1 MLMVE
6 AEKVKEIQ
14 DQLRDTINW
23 VQVFEDEY
31 NLDKEVVDTLRQKL
45 EDISAKI
52 GALE

>member
-1 MLMVE
+1 MVE
-6 AEKVKEIQ
+6 AEKIKEVE
-14 DQLRDTINW
+14 DQITDIINW

-45 EDISAKI
+45 EDVSAKV